1 MTVGLTCSEQERE
14 NRNWALHR
22 ISWKLTFRK
31 FTICVIFRIKLN
43 FLFSLS
49 SVCVCSIFLSLSSP
63 LLECAIFS
71 RRKNE
76 KIKKIKWK
84 GEMCRQRRKGPFIWI
99 YRQMRHENYCVRT
112 NCDSYKFNS
121 IFFFYPLIV
130 IIMGC

>member
-49 SVCVCSIFLSLSSP
+49 SVCVCVCSIFLSLLCSP
-63 LLECAIFS
+63 RMCNIFAQKEW
-71 RRKNE
+71 KN
-76 KIKKIKWK
+76 KKIKWK

-121 IFFFYPLIV
+121 IFFYPLIV